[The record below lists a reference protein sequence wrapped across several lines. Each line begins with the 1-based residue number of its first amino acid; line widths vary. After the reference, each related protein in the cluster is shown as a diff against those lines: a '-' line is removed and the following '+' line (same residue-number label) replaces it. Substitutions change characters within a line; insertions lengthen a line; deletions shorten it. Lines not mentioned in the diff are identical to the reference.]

1 MTEAI
6 EDSVDPL
13 LRNRANTRARI
24 VKAGRKLFFTGDFQ
38 DISVDTV
45 AKAAGFSRAAFYL
58 HFTGKD
64 ALIAAIILAESVASE
79 PVFQWFDTRPRDRA
93 SIDGFIRQFI
103 DLSGR
108 FWAKR
113 FHVAALQSDE
123 ARDAFR
129 QNRER
134 LMAVLGNSFPAFR
147 APRDDSDGEYDR
159 YARAVRVI
167 VLVEQIATREYEMLA
182 PRLAQALI
190 ADLTRQMLLLDID
203 YPG

>member
-1 MTEAI
+1 MTDAAQDI
-6 EDSVDPL
+6 SDPL

-24 VKAGRKLFFTGDFQ
+24 VKAGRKLFFTRDFQ

-64 ALIAAIILAESVASE
+64 ALIAAIILSESVASE

-93 SIDGFIRQFI
+93 SIEGFIHEFI
-103 DLSGR
+103 ALSGQ

-134 LMAVLGNSFPAFR
+134 LMSVLGNSFPAFR
-147 APRDDSDGEYDR
+147 PRRDDSDAEYER
-159 YARAVRVI
+159 YARATRVI
-167 VLVEQIATREYEMLA
+167 ILVEQIATREFAMQE
-182 PRLAQALI
+182 PRLGQAMI
-190 ADLTRQMLLLDID
+190 ADLTRQMLLLDMD